1 MIPGPLFTLPMLLLL
16 LAPLVAAGLSLWLL
30 LRGLFWWRRHRHAPA
45 SKRPPFWHWPV
56 VVVAILALAGDL
68 WGLVLA
74 RKLVQIEDAVTLR
87 AHYRES
93 RQRFVLPEDF
103 RYGEQ
108 LFPKGTLIN
117 RYDAFDN
124 GERQRPLGLRGLSA
138 ARFAQPVQI
147 AGAWVNAIG
156 NHTVELA
163 RDQRLG
169 PVFHFDPDVDPGYGA
184 WVVDP
189 KRSYLECRKG
199 DIASLHVPL
208 IGYDIQAE
216 FLVGAPDG
224 PEARYRP
231 SQWGYIDCQAG
242 KPAIEVQP
250 AYDGPAPS
258 GAHLPVWGTLIPN
271 ED

>member
-1 MIPGPLFTLPMLLLL
+1 
-16 LAPLVAAGLSLWLL
+16 
-30 LRGLFWWRRHRHAPA
+30 
-45 SKRPPFWHWPV
+45 
-56 VVVAILALAGDL
+56 
-68 WGLVLA
+68 VLA
-74 RKLVQIEDAVTLR
+74 RKLVQIEEAVTLR

-138 ARFAQPVQI
+138 ARFTQPVQI
-147 AGAWVNAIG
+147 AGAWVSAIG
-156 NHTVELA
+156 NGELELA

-169 PVFHFDPDVDPGYGA
+169 PVFHFDPDAQPGYGA

-189 KRSYLECRKG
+189 KRPYLECRKG

-208 IGYDIQAE
+208 IDYDIQAE

-231 SQWGYIDCQAG
+231 SQWGSSIARRASPRLRCNR
-242 KPAIEVQP
+242 
-250 AYDGPAPS
+250 
-258 GAHLPVWGTLIPN
+258 L
-271 ED
+271 

>member
-1 MIPGPLFTLPMLLLL
+1 MIPGPLFSLPMLLLL
-16 LAPLVAAGLSLWLL
+16 LAPWVAAGLSLWLL
-30 LRGLFWWRRHRHAPA
+30 LRGLLWWRRHRRAP
-45 SKRPPFWHWPV
+45 SSGRPPFWRWPV
-56 VVVAILALAGDL
+56 VLVAILALAGDL

-74 RKLVQIEDAVTLR
+74 HKLAQIEEAVTLR

-108 LFPKGTLIN
+108 LFPQGTLIN

-124 GERQRPLGLRGLSA
+124 GERQRPLGLRGLNA
-138 ARFAQPVQI
+138 ARFVQPVRI
-147 AGAWVNAIG
+147 AGAWVSAIDSQ
-156 NHTVELA
+156 TVELA

-169 PVFHFDPDVDPGYGA
+169 PVFHFDPDAEPGYGA

-189 KRSYLECRKG
+189 KRAYLECRKG
-199 DIASLHVPL
+199 DIARLHVPL
-208 IGYDIQAE
+208 IAYDIQAE

-231 SQWGYIDCQAG
+231 SQWGFIDCQAG
-242 KPAIEVQP
+242 KPAIEVLP
-250 AYDGPAPS
+250 AYDGPAPA

>member
-1 MIPGPLFTLPMLLLL
+1 MLLLL
-16 LAPLVAAGLSLWLL
+16 LAPWVAAGLSLWLL
-30 LRGLFWWRRHRHAPA
+30 LRGLLWWRRHRRAP
-45 SKRPPFWHWPV
+45 SSGRPPFWRWPV
-56 VVVAILALAGDL
+56 VLVAILALAGDL

-74 RKLVQIEDAVTLR
+74 HKLAQIEEAVTLR

-108 LFPKGTLIN
+108 LFPQGTLIN

-124 GERQRPLGLRGLSA
+124 GERQRPLGLRGLNA
-138 ARFAQPVQI
+138 ARFVQPVRI
-147 AGAWVNAIG
+147 AGAWVSAIDSQ
-156 NHTVELA
+156 TVELA

-169 PVFHFDPDVDPGYGA
+169 PVFHFDPDAEPGYGA
-184 WVVDP
+184 WVVDT
-189 KRSYLECRKG
+189 KRAYLECRKG
-199 DIASLHVPL
+199 DIARLHVPL
-208 IGYDIQAE
+208 IAYDIQAE

-231 SQWGYIDCQAG
+231 SQWGFIDCQAG
-242 KPAIEVQP
+242 KPAIEVLP
-250 AYDGPAPS
+250 AYDGPAPA

>member
-1 MIPGPLFTLPMLLLL
+1 MIPGPLFSLPMLLLL
-16 LAPLVAAGLSLWLL
+16 LAPWVAAGLSLWLL
-30 LRGLFWWRRHRHAPA
+30 LRGLLWWRRHRRAP
-45 SKRPPFWHWPV
+45 SSGRPPFWRWPV
-56 VVVAILALAGDL
+56 VLVAILALAGDL

-74 RKLVQIEDAVTLR
+74 HKLAQIEEAVTLR

-108 LFPKGTLIN
+108 LFPQGTLIN

-124 GERQRPLGLRGLSA
+124 GERQRPLGLRGLNA
-138 ARFAQPVQI
+138 ARFVQPVRI
-147 AGAWVNAIG
+147 AGAWVSAIDSQ
-156 NHTVELA
+156 TVELA

-169 PVFHFDPDVDPGYGA
+169 PVFHFDPDAEPGYGA
-184 WVVDP
+184 WVVDT
-189 KRSYLECRKG
+189 KRAYLECRKG
-199 DIASLHVPL
+199 DIARLHVPL
-208 IGYDIQAE
+208 IAYDIQAE

-231 SQWGYIDCQAG
+231 SQWGFIDCQAG
-242 KPAIEVQP
+242 KPAIEVLP
-250 AYDGPAPS
+250 AYDGPAPA